1 MRYLGLDVGHK
12 RVGVSVS
19 DALAVIAQPLGSL
32 DPKHVNALQQ
42 WVTSYSI
49 TDIVVGLPKNR
60 QGAPTKQTQW
70 IEAWVEKTTPMLTVN
85 WHYWNE
91 AYSTKAAEYV
101 LLSANIRRQK
111 RKQVKDQ
118 QAAVFILQG
127 YLDYMNNQKQ
137 LKQTGDA

>member
-12 RVGVSVS
+12 RVGVALS
-19 DALAVIAQPLGSL
+19 DALAIIAQPLGNL
-32 DPKHVNALQQ
+32 DPKHIDSLHQ
-42 WVTSYSI
+42 WVTDYRI

-60 QGAPTKQTQW
+60 QGLPTKQTQW
-70 IEAWVEKTTPMLTVN
+70 IEAWVEKTAPRLSVN

-111 RKQVKDQ
+111 RKQFKDQ

-127 YLDYMNNQKQ
+127 YLDYMNNQQKQ
-137 LKQTGDA
+137 VKA

>member
-12 RVGVSVS
+12 RVGVAIS
-19 DALAVIAQPLGSL
+19 DALAMIAQPLDVM
-32 DPKHVNALQQ
+32 DPKNTDQLRD
-42 WVTSYSI
+42 WVHAYGI

-60 QGAPTKQTQW
+60 LGEPTDQTRW
-70 IEAWVEKTTPMLTVN
+70 IEAWVKKTTPFLTIN

-111 RKQVKDQ
+111 RKQFKDK
-118 QAAVFILQG
+118 QAAAFILQG
-127 YLDYMNNQKQ
+127 YLDFISNQQKQ
-137 LKQTGDA
+137 VKHE